1 MKKLIVLILL
11 FNITAL
17 FAGDVSRKGT
27 TGADQLFIPVG
38 ARSIATSGAFVA
50 SVMGT
55 ESIYY
60 NPAGLNRNKSSEAMF
75 SYMNYIA
82 DINLSYIAI
91 AGYLGD
97 MGSIAFFMK
106 TFDIGD
112 IEQTTITDPDGTG
125 VFYSPSFYTF
135 GITYSKLVTDRVSV
149 GVNLKM
155 ISESIMNTSTSG
167 FAIDF
172 GVQYAFN
179 KDFHIGVVVN
189 NVGGNMRYDG
199 QDLQSKT
206 AIPGAYPGSND
217 AAFTAVTEEFQI
229 PSYYELSLA
238 YKLHL
243 DEANGL
249 ALGGVFR
256 NNNNLE
262 DEMRF
267 GLEYDY
273 SRMFYLRAGYALMME
288 NMDEAIYTY
297 TLGAGI
303 NMKLM
308 DGLNARFDYAF
319 RPVNEFPTD
328 NHVFTLMLG
337 VN

>member
-17 FAGDVSRKGT
+17 FAGDVARKGT
-27 TGADQLFIPVG
+27 TGADQLFVPVG

-60 NPAGLNRNKSSEAMF
+60 NPAGLSRSHSSEAMF

-82 DINLSYIAI
+82 DINVSYVGVS
-91 AGYLGD
+91 GYLGEL
-97 MGSIAFFMK
+97 GSVGFFMK

-112 IEQTTITDPDGTG
+112 IEQTTIDNPDGTG
-125 VFYSPSFYTF
+125 IFYSPSFYTM
-135 GITYSKLVTDRVSV
+135 GITYSKEITDRVSV
-149 GVNLKM
+149 GINAKI

-172 GVQYAFN
+172 GVQYAFT

-189 NVGGNMRYDG
+189 NIGGNMSYDG
-199 QDLQSKT
+199 QDLQVNT
-206 AIPGAYPGSND
+206 AVPDSYPNSDLGAYNV
-217 AAFTAVTEEFQI
+217 VTEEFQI

-238 YKLHL
+238 YKFNL
-243 DEANGL
+243 DAANGL
-249 ALGGVFR
+249 AVGGVFR
-256 NNNNLE
+256 QNNNLE
-262 DEMRF
+262 DEMRL
-267 GLEYDY
+267 GLEYGY
-273 SRMFYLRAGYALMME
+273 SRMFYLRGGYTFLME
-288 NMDEAIYTY
+288 NASESIYTY
-297 TLGAGI
+297 TLGAGL
-303 NMKLM
+303 NFNLM
-308 DGLNARFDYAF
+308 DGLTAKFDYAF

-328 NHVFTLMLG
+328 NHVFTLLLG

>member
-1 MKKLIVLILL
+1 MKKIIVLILL
-11 FNITAL
+11 FNITAV

-60 NPAGLNRNKSSEAMF
+60 NPAGLNRSNSSEAMF

-82 DINLSYIAI
+82 DINVSYIGV

-97 MGSIAFFMK
+97 LGSIGFFMK

-112 IEQTTITDPDGTG
+112 IPQTTINDPDGNG
-125 VFYSPSFYTF
+125 VFYSPSLYTF
-135 GITYSKLVTDRVSV
+135 GVTYSKLVTDRVSV

-155 ISESIMNTSTSG
+155 INESIMSTSTTG

-172 GVQYAFN
+172 GVQYAFS

-189 NVGGNMRYDG
+189 NVGGNMKYDG
-199 QDLQSKT
+199 QDLQVKT
-206 AIPGAYPGSND
+206 SLPGSYPGSVP
-217 AAFTAVTEEFQI
+217 AAYTAVTEEFQI

-238 YKLHL
+238 YKFNL
-243 DEANGL
+243 DAANGL

-273 SRMFYLRAGYALMME
+273 SRMFYLRAGYSLMME
-288 NMDEAIYTY
+288 NSDQSIYTY
-297 TLGAGI
+297 TVGAGI

-308 DGLNARFDYAF
+308 DALNARFDYAF

>member
-1 MKKLIVLILL
+1 MKKLIILILL

-55 ESIYY
+55 EAIYY
-60 NPAGLNRNKSSEAMF
+60 NPAGLNRSQSSEAMF

-82 DINLSYIAI
+82 DINISYIGV
-91 AGYLGD
+91 AGYLGEL
-97 MGSIAFFMK
+97 GSIGFFMK
-106 TFDIGD
+106 TFDFGN
-112 IEQTTITDPDGTG
+112 IEQTTISNPDGTG
-125 VFYSPSFYTF
+125 INYSPAYYTF
-135 GITYSKLVTDRVSV
+135 GLTYSKLITDRVSV
-149 GVNLKM
+149 GVNLKL
-155 ISESIMNTSTSG
+155 ISESIMNTSATG
-167 FAIDF
+167 FAVDF
-172 GVQYAFN
+172 GVQYAFT

-189 NVGGNMRYDG
+189 NVGANMKYSG
-199 QDLQSKT
+199 PDLQVKT
-206 AIPGAYPGSND
+206 VVPGTYPGSTT
-217 AAFTAVTEEFQI
+217 AAYDAVTEEFQI

-238 YKLHL
+238 YKFHL
-243 DEANGL
+243 DNANGL

-273 SRMFYLRAGYALMME
+273 SKMFYLRAGYSLLME
-288 NMDEAIYTY
+288 NAGDAIYTY
-297 TLGAGI
+297 TVGAGI

-308 DGLNARFDYAF
+308 DALNARFDYAF

>member
-1 MKKLIVLILL
+1 MKKLIILILL
-11 FNITAL
+11 FGVTSA

-50 SVMGT
+50 SMTGT

-60 NPAGLNRNKSSEAMF
+60 NPAGLTRSKSSEAMF

-82 DINLSYIAI
+82 DINISYIA
-91 AGYLGD
+91 ANGYLGD
-97 MGSIAFFMK
+97 FGSIGFFMK
-106 TFDIGD
+106 TLDVGNIPV
-112 IEQTTITDPDGTG
+112 TTIARPDGTG
-125 VFYSPSFYTF
+125 LNYSPSFYTM
-135 GITYSKLVTDRVSV
+135 GITYSKSVTDRVSV
-149 GVNLKM
+149 GINAKL
-155 ISESIMNTSTSG
+155 ISESIQNTSASG

-179 KDFHIGVVVN
+179 KNFHIGVVVN
-189 NVGGNMRYDG
+189 NVGSNMKYEGN
-199 QDLQSKT
+199 DLQVKT
-206 AIPGAYPGSND
+206 NIPGSYPNSKEGAYY
-217 AAFTAVTEEFQI
+217 AVTEEFQI

-238 YKLHL
+238 YKLNL

-262 DEMRF
+262 DEMRL

-273 SRMFYLRAGYALMME
+273 SRMLYLRAGYTLMME
-288 NMDEAIYTY
+288 NAGEAIYTY
-297 TLGAGI
+297 TVGAGV

-308 DGLNARFDYAF
+308 DALNVRFDYAF
-319 RPVNEFPTD
+319 RPVNNFPTD
-328 NHVFTLMLG
+328 NHIFTLMLG

>member
-1 MKKLIVLILL
+1 MKKIIVLILL
-11 FNITAL
+11 FNITAI

-50 SVMGT
+50 SVMGA
-55 ESIYY
+55 EAIYY
-60 NPAGLNRNKSSEAMF
+60 NPAGLNRSKGSEAMF

-82 DINLSYIAI
+82 DINVS
-91 AGYLGD
+91 YLGVAGCLGD
-97 MGSIAFFMK
+97 LGSIAFFMK
-106 TFDIGD
+106 SFDIGD
-112 IEQTTITDPDGTG
+112 IEQTTVNDPDGNG
-125 VFYSPSFYTF
+125 VFYSPSLYTF
-135 GITYSKLVTDRVSV
+135 GISYSKLVTDRVSV

-155 ISESIMNTSTSG
+155 INESIMSTSTTG
-167 FAIDF
+167 FAVDF
-172 GVQYAFN
+172 GVQYAFTDN
-179 KDFHIGVVVN
+179 FHIGVVVN
-189 NVGGNMRYDG
+189 NVGGNMKYDG
-199 QDLQSKT
+199 QDLQTKT
-206 AIPGAYPGSND
+206 NLPGSYPGSTT
-217 AAFTAVTEEFQI
+217 ATYTAVTEEFQI

-238 YKLHL
+238 YKFNL
-243 DEANGL
+243 DAANGL

-273 SRMFYLRAGYALMME
+273 SRMFYLRGGYTLMME
-288 NMDEAIYTY
+288 NSDQAIYSY
-297 TLGAGI
+297 TIGAGI
-303 NMKLM
+303 NVKLM
-308 DGLNARFDYAF
+308 DALNARFDYAF
-319 RPVNEFPTD
+319 RPVENFPTD

>member
-1 MKKLIVLILL
+1 MKKLIILILL

-60 NPAGLNRNKSSEAMF
+60 NPAGLNRSNSSEAMF

-82 DINLSYIAI
+82 DINISYLGVS
-91 AGYLGD
+91 GYLGE
-97 MGSIAFFMK
+97 MGSIGFFMK
-106 TFDIGD
+106 SFDFGN
-112 IEQTTITDPDGTG
+112 IEQTTIENPDGTG
-125 VFYSPSFYTF
+125 INYSPSYYTF
-135 GITYSKLVTDRVSV
+135 GLTYSKRVTDRVSV
-149 GVNLKM
+149 GANFKI
-155 ISESIMNTSTSG
+155 ISESIMNTSASG

-172 GVQYAFN
+172 GVQYAFT

-189 NVGGNMRYDG
+189 NVGANMKYTG
-199 QDLQSKT
+199 PDLQVKT
-206 AIPGAYPGSND
+206 EVPGTYPNSTTGAYD
-217 AAFTAVTEEFQI
+217 AVTEEFQI

-238 YKLHL
+238 YKFNL
-243 DEANGL
+243 DNANGL
-249 ALGGVFR
+249 AVGGVFR

-262 DEMRF
+262 DEMRL

-273 SRMFYLRAGYALMME
+273 SNMFYLRAGYTLLME
-288 NMDEAIYTY
+288 NASESIYTY
-297 TLGAGI
+297 TVGAGI
-303 NMKLM
+303 DVKLM
-308 DGLNARFDYAF
+308 DALNARFDYAF